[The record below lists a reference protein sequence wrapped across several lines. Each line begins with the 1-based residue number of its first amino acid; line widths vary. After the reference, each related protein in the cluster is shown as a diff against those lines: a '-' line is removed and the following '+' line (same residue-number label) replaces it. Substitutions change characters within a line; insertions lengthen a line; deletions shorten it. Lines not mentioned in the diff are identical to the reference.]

1 MAETLSLAGKFA
13 LVTGS
18 SKENGIGAAI
28 ARGLARNGASVA
40 IHYVSDSSKSRAEG
54 VATNITKEFGTKTT
68 LVRGAVEE
76 FGTAQTIVEDTLKGL
91 GTDHIDILGMLR
103 RPGLRTLLSL
113 SETKLTSDFR

>member
-1 MAETLSLAGKFA
+1 MAETFSLAGKFA

-40 IHYVSDSSKSRAEG
+40 IHYVSDSSKSRAES
-54 VATNITKEFGTKTT
+54 VIASITKDFGTKTA

-76 FGTAQTIVEDTLKGL
+76 VGNAKTIIEDTLRGL

-103 RPGLRTLLSL
+103 RPGGIELCCH
-113 SETKLTSDFR
+113 